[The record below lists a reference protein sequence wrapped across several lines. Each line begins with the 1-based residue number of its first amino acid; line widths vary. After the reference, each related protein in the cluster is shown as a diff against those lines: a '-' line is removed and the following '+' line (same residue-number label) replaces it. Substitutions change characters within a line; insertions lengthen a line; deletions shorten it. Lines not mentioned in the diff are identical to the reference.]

1 MIWTDNYGEEGEKGR
16 KYDLDRCE
24 KQKMVQIRKKYEED
38 GSTEKKRT
46 IKQYNR
52 DEWSIYRKDL
62 SHGWAEENQVE
73 KRSNIIKRL
82 IRIPVEGYLILLT
95 QWLEHEENIDKMK
108 NTLWLEED

>member
-52 DEWSIYRKDL
+52 DEWSNHKYISEGLVSWL
-62 SHGWAEENQVE
+62 SKGKPSG
-73 KRSNIIKRL
+73 KRRNIIKRL
-82 IRIPVEGYLILLT
+82 IKSKWKDTKYY
-95 QWLEHEENIDKMK
+95 
-108 NTLWLEED
+108 